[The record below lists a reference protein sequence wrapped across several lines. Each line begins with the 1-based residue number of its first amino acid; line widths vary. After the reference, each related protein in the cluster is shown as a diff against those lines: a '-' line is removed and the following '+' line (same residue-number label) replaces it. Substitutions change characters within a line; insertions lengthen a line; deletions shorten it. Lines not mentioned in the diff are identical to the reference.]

1 MIGLSHWFKRIRTS
15 KEKESVTWNNPLF
28 SLSSQGSLAFMTT
41 EPMLL
46 QVGLTMVPLVNYFS
60 WFGQCNA
67 GYFGLR
73 YIHRLFLNFIVV
85 SLDPQRVAQKPVE
98 VLQGMTGWMPS
109 TPLVMEGQIHCQDT
123 DQVVT
128 VTAAVTA
135 ILLRTEICHHQA
147 LVAAA
152 APPRTGFHQHHHRV
166 DHLTGIR
173 TWKKEKKTET
183 DSFSG
188 VWVPCSGT
196 KSLLFY

>member
-109 TPLVMEGQIHCQDT
+109 TPLVMEGQIHCQD
-123 DQVVT
+123 V
-128 VTAAVTA
+128 
-135 ILLRTEICHHQA
+135 R
-147 LVAAA
+147 
-152 APPRTGFHQHHHRV
+152 G
-166 DHLTGIR
+166 
-173 TWKKEKKTET
+173 W
-183 DSFSG
+183 
-188 VWVPCSGT
+188 
-196 KSLLFY
+196 KSLSFLFIHYGTHSLYQKLIWLGIYDKSDRPWILPVFSHGL